1 MAALTERDERLCE
14 EAREDY
20 SDLSAVHINSLLP
33 QTTQTLTCRILP
45 LARRVGPETS
55 FSRLGPGT
63 DCPGGRTPGP
73 RCRRQFA

>member
-14 EAREDY
+14 EAPEDY

-45 LARRVGPETS
+45 LARRVGPENQL
-55 FSRLGPGT
+55 FPPGPGNRARE
-63 DCPGGRTPGP
+63 DSNL
-73 RCRRQFA
+73 